1 MGVDVVVAVV
11 DTAFCGVAERVV
23 RAGDLGE
30 AVGCRGVAAVAVGVV
45 FQGEGVEFSVVI
57 KELVGDRGGEIGW

>member
-1 MGVDVVVAVV
+1 MLAGVGGAVCGGGVGVDVVVAVV

-45 FQGEGVEFSVVI
+45 F
-57 KELVGDRGGEIGW
+57 